1 MGFVYFSSEPQAVG
15 DESVEQPGNSDITE
29 ERSSAGRPNTE
40 DSPATGTNNEQ
51 TDKVEGTTTATTK
64 TTKPSEVTISAADLQ
79 LSMARPPG
87 SAQPAVKT
95 S

>member
-1 MGFVYFSSEPQAVG
+1 MHFSSESKTV
-15 DESVEQPGNSDITE
+15 DNESVEQPGNSDKTE
-29 ERSSAGRPNTE
+29 ARTSTE
-40 DSPATGTNNEQ
+40 TPSTETSLAPGNNAEQ
-51 TDKVEGTTTATTK
+51 TNKVGGTTTKA
-64 TTKPSEVTISAADLQ
+64 TKPPEVTISAADLQ